1 MPVTYRIDTTDR
13 IIRTR
18 CVGEVTIEEVIEH
31 FRELERDPEGVGLLD
46 VLLDL
51 TEQTSIPKREYLHQ
65 ITHEIWRIR
74 EKVRFGICAVAAGT
88 DALFGMLRMFEVFA
102 EKQFHEIRVF
112 RTTGEAAA
120 WLAAHR
126 PATSDPSSSAA
137 G

>member
-1 MPVTYRIDTTDR
+1 MPVTYRIDKANR

-18 CVGEVTIEEVIEH
+18 CIGEVTIEEVIEH

-51 TEQTSIPKREYLHQ
+51 TEQTSIPKTEYLHQ
-65 ITHEIWRIR
+65 ITQEIWRIR
-74 EKVRFGICAVAAGT
+74 EKVQFGICAVAAGS

-112 RTTGEAAA
+112 RTVREAAE
-120 WLAAHR
+120 WLAAHH
-126 PATSDPSSSAA
+126 PTASDPSNSVA